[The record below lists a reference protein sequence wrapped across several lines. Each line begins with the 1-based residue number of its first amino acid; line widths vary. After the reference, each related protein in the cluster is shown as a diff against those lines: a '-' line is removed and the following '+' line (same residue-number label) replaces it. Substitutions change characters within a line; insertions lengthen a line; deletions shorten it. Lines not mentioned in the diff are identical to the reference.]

1 MKRVL
6 KTLSV
11 ASLFTFVS
19 FVSAAVQAQQ
29 VPEVNY
35 DLPTAEEVQAAK
47 DSRRSYTVSD
57 RTGRRILAAFEL
69 FEEDDI
75 QGAIAELSDFSPS
88 SDFDRAYVNRYLG
101 TFLANE
107 DRTDEAL
114 ELVTEAADLDVLSHS
129 DQTATLRLAADLNL
143 QAENYAEAIRYYAR
157 LLQFSGEHD
166 ANVYL
171 RIANAYYELEA
182 FDKIIRPADLAI
194 EHFEEPNKN
203 PYVLKV
209 ASYYERE
216 MFGEAVKTLESGLAV
231 LPAESDWWIQ
241 LGNFYMLEERID
253 KALETM
259 EIAYLAGY
267 FESENHYR
275 ALVQM
280 YANNE
285 IPFKA
290 GRTMARYIESG
301 DVELTEIN
309 ARAAASNFDAAREF
323 DSAAQWYGI
332 AAEQADSD
340 TQKADRYRRQGV
352 AYLRIQDYDNAVE
365 AFERS
370 VALDDEDAGSIFMS
384 IAEAHYYSGRYRE
397 ALAAAQRATDYP
409 SQRRSARSWVGYI
422 RATAERKGISI

>member
-1 MKRVL
+1 
-6 KTLSV
+6 
-11 ASLFTFVS
+11 
-19 FVSAAVQAQQ
+19 
-29 VPEVNY
+29 
-35 DLPTAEEVQAAK
+35 
-47 DSRRSYTVSD
+47 
-57 RTGRRILAAFEL
+57 
-69 FEEDDI
+69 
-75 QGAIAELSDFSPS
+75 
-88 SDFDRAYVNRYLG
+88 
-101 TFLANE
+101 
-107 DRTDEAL
+107 
-114 ELVTEAADLDVLSHS
+114 
-129 DQTATLRLAADLNL
+129 
-143 QAENYAEAIRYYAR
+143 
-157 LLQFSGEHD
+157 
-166 ANVYL
+166 
-171 RIANAYYELEA
+171 
-182 FDKIIRPADLAI
+182 
-194 EHFEEPNKN
+194 
-203 PYVLKV
+203 
-209 ASYYERE
+209 
-216 MFGEAVKTLESGLAV
+216 
-231 LPAESDWWIQ
+231 AESDWWIQ

-370 VALDDEDAGSIFMS
+370 VALDDEDAGSIFIS
-384 IAEAHYYSGRYRE
+384 IAEAHYYSG
-397 ALAAAQRATDYP
+397 
-409 SQRRSARSWVGYI
+409 
-422 RATAERKGISI
+422 